1 MPLKSLKQLREATA
15 QGPLFD
21 ETLLDELR
29 ADPRVGAQKLY
40 QACLRRQARQ
50 TAEAARL
57 QKMLHFERAAEADG
71 FTCVAGVDEAGRGPL
86 AGPIMAAAVVLAEPI
101 IGLDDSKRLT
111 ATQREEI
118 FGILYAGKHRIGI
131 ASLEPAEIDQLGI
144 QPANYRVM
152 AQAVAQLDPP
162 PDFLLVDGFQLTGVA
177 QPVERLVKGD
187 QRSLSIAAAS
197 VVAKVT
203 RDRVMQRLHKL
214 YPEYGFGAHK
224 GYGTKEH
231 IEAIAKHGPSPVH
244 RMTFAPIASRNETS
258 SLF

>member
-1 MPLKSLKQLREATA
+1 MPIKSLQQLRDATA
-15 QGPLFD
+15 QGPPFD
-21 ETLLDELR
+21 DALLAELR

-40 QACLRRQARQ
+40 QACLRRQERAA
-50 TAEAARL
+50 TEAARL
-57 QKMLHFERAAEADG
+57 QTMLQFERDAEAEG

-118 FGILYAGKHRIGI
+118 FDIIYSGKHRIGI
-131 ASLEPAEIDQLGI
+131 ASLEAAEIDQLGI

-152 AQAVAQLDPP
+152 AQAVAQLDPL

-177 QPVERLVKGD
+177 QPVKRLVKGD

-203 RDRVMQRLHKL
+203 RDRVMQRLDKR

-231 IEAIAKHGPSPVH
+231 LEAIAKHGPSPVH
-244 RMTFAPIASRNETS
+244 RMTFAPLASRKETK